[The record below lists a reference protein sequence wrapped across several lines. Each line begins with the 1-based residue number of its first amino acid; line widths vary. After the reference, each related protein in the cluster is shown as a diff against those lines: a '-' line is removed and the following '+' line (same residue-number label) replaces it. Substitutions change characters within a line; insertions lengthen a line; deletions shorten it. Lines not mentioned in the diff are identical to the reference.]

1 MAYVDGLSGTRIP
14 KEGAVMGTTHAG
26 CGGEAFEVMLVPRAF
41 AIEAFTQDGV
51 TYFEEAGEVP
61 GVDVSGLA
69 DQEHVSYWCCRCK
82 HAIAEGELD
91 SGL

>member
-1 MAYVDGLSGTRIP
+1 MAV
-14 KEGAVMGTTHAG
+14 THAG

-61 GVDVSGLA
+61 GADVGDLA
-69 DQEHVSYWCCRCK
+69 GPEHVTYWCCRCK
-82 HAIAEGELD
+82 RTLREAEMD